1 MTDNPNQLAPRTT
14 SPQAFSSLSMAER
27 PFSLRDVW
35 KTLRRRKNV
44 ILWIT
49 FVCLLLAVAY
59 SVLSP
64 HLYQADAKLEILKQN
79 AATDLGDPSQASASL
94 AADALDFNL
103 AAQTQVDILQSRAL
117 ALRVMRELGMNE
129 ISDYE
134 LHGKAVLKGEEA
146 SPQAT
151 EYALKRFSGRLKV
164 NLVSGT
170 RLISVTFLDRSP
182 QRAAQVVNQLI
193 ADFID
198 HNFQTRFTASEQATS
213 FLSSELERLKQQVD
227 VSQTNAVRLQQES
240 GIYGVDETNNATNA
254 KLEQLNA
261 QVTAAQSNLALKRS
275 VYNLALTR
283 NPEILAGMIGAQGTG
298 ANTANAP
305 LQLLRQQQADAAANY
320 AELNAHY
327 GSQYPKVVQAGEKL
341 RAIQTS
347 IQSEINRLTGQ
358 ASAEYRVAVDTEAS
372 ASRALAQQKTLAA
385 RMNHDAIVYTS
396 AKHEADTSRDL
407 YEQLLHRL
415 KEAGILAG
423 IRSSNLKVLD
433 AAIAPSKLAQPM
445 VLLSLLAAL
454 LIGLGLGSVAALL
467 FDAFDSHVRDPQLIE
482 DASDAPVLGLLPTA
496 RKSLPKAAVL
506 SMKKTAGDIWE
517 YETTARIP
525 RSSVAEAFRSLRT
538 AVLTLLRRKHWSV
551 LAVTS
556 TSEGEGKSFTAFNLA
571 AAIAQ
576 SGRTVIVVDAD
587 LRKHTLSDSLG
598 YKDREG
604 LDEAT
609 FNTSWQKYVQTYSEL
624 PGLFVMPAGQ
634 HTHNP
639 ADLLGSD
646 ALATLIGSLRESFD
660 LVLIDTPSI
669 LAVTDTVSLSSVVD
683 AVLIVAKCGYTQQ
696 HSLSRTLSILRRN
709 GAKVL
714 GIVLNEFDFSS
725 SDYYY
730 YWGKQT
736 SGYEASEQEILSPT
750 PQIMPSRGIARRGFA
765 AGIVLAGCLFSHTLH
780 GQQTGQIANGVVQ
793 SPDDS
798 SLAEMARPV
807 GQQGRVR
814 LPMPG
819 QPQDAPQGIVIGVG
833 DMLNISVYDA
843 PELTQSVRVA
853 ADGTVHLTLLGDIRA
868 DGLQPDQLSAALEA
882 RYKDANLIRSPN
894 VSVEL
899 KDFAT
904 QGLTVEGEVNKPGI
918 YPVYSARSL
927 VDVLA
932 IAGGRTDTADTHV
945 TIRRRQTHKLERV
958 ELLQS
963 DSDQQAHSDVRVFPG
978 DTVIVPRAGLAY
990 VLGSVTRPG
999 GYVMRDG
1006 GSMTVLQAISEAQGT
1021 TRLASKDKIFLL
1033 RKTNDGTIT
1042 IPIAL
1047 KAMERG
1053 KEPDQRLINGDV
1065 LYVPA
1070 SGVRTFI
1077 QDTSAITAS
1086 LSGAALYAV
1095 AR

>member
-1 MTDNPNQLAPRTT
+1 MTNNPNQLAQRNSYPE
-14 SPQAFSSLSMAER
+14 SLSSLPMAER
-27 PFSLRDVW
+27 PFSLHDVW
-35 KTLRRRKNV
+35 KSLRRRTNT
-44 ILWIT
+44 ILWT
-49 FVCLLLAVAY
+49 VAACLLLAAVY
-59 SVLSP
+59 SIFAP
-64 HLYQADAKLEILKQN
+64 RLYQADAKMEILKQN

-117 ALRVMRELGMNE
+117 ALRVMQELRLDQTH
-129 ISDYE
+129 DYA
-134 LHGKAVLKGEEA
+134 LNGKSATSGGNA
-146 SPQAT
+146 SPQQT
-151 EYALKRFSGRLKV
+151 EYALKRFSSRLKV

-170 RLISVTFLDRSP
+170 RLISVTFLDRDP

-198 HNFQTRFTASEQATS
+198 HNFQTRFSASSQATS

-227 VSQTNAVRLQQES
+227 TSQANAVRLQQQS

-261 QVTAAQSNLALKRS
+261 QVTAAQTNLALKRS
-275 VYNLALTR
+275 VYNLAMTR

-305 LQLLRQQQADAAANY
+305 LQLLRQQQADAAASY

-327 GSQYPKVVQAGEKL
+327 GSQYPKVIQAGEKL
-341 RAIQTS
+341 RAIQAS
-347 IQSEINRLTGQ
+347 IQSEITRLTGQ
-358 ASAEYRVAVDTEAS
+358 ASAEFRVARETEAAAS
-372 ASRALAQQKTLAA
+372 AALAQQKAVAA
-385 RMNHDAIVYTS
+385 RMNHDAILYTS

-407 YEQLLHRL
+407 YEQMLKRL

-433 AAIAPSKLAQPM
+433 AAIPPAKHAQPM
-445 VLLSLLAAL
+445 VLLSF
-454 LIGLGLGSVAALL
+454 LIAGLVGLVLGAVAALL
-467 FDAFDSHVRDPQLIE
+467 QDAFDSNVRDPQAIE
-482 DASDAPVLGLLPTA
+482 NATGAAVLGLVPPA
-496 RKSLPKAAVL
+496 RKSLPQAAVL
-506 SMKKTAGDIWE
+506 SMKTSVGDAWE
-517 YETTARIP
+517 YQTTARVP
-525 RSSVAEAFRSLRT
+525 RSNVAEAFRSLRT
-538 AVLTLLRRKHWSV
+538 AVLSVLQRKHWSV
-551 LAVTS
+551 IAVTS
-556 TSEGEGKSFTAFNLA
+556 TSEGEGKSFTTFNLA
-571 AAIAQ
+571 SAIAQ
-576 SGRTVIVVDAD
+576 SGRTVVVVDAD

-598 YKDREG
+598 YGDREG

-609 FNTSWQKYVQTYSEL
+609 FNPSWQKYVQTYSEL
-624 PGLFVMPAGQ
+624 PGLFVLPAGQ
-634 HTHNP
+634 HSHQP

-646 ALATLIGSLRESFD
+646 AMASLLGSLRESFD
-660 LVLIDTPSI
+660 VVLIDTPSI
-669 LAVTDTVSLSSVVD
+669 LAVTDTVSLSSKVD
-683 AVLIVAKCGYTQQ
+683 AVLVVAKCGQTQQ
-696 HSLSRTLSILRRN
+696 HSLTRTLSVLRRS

-714 GIVLNEFDFSS
+714 GIVLNDIDFNS
-725 SDYYY
+725 SDFYY

-736 SGYEASEQEILSPT
+736 SGYAATEQEILAPA
-750 PQIMPSRGIARRGFA
+750 PQFLPSSSSTRRNFV
-765 AGIVLAGCLFSHTLH
+765 AGLVLAACLGAHALSAQTNIVIP
-780 GQQTGQIANGVVQ
+780 GGPQQVAQP
-793 SPDDS
+793 S
-798 SLAEMARPV
+798 
-807 GQQGRVR
+807 GQQGRTR

-819 QPQDAPQGIVIGVG
+819 QPQDAAQGIVIGVG

-843 PELTQSVRVA
+843 PELTQSVRVG
-853 ADGTVHLTLLGDIRA
+853 ADGNIHLTLLGDLKA
-868 DGLQPDQLSAALEA
+868 EGLQPDQLSAALEA
-882 RYKDANLIRSPN
+882 RYKEQNLIRSPSVN
-894 VSVEL
+894 VEL

-918 YPVYSARSL
+918 YPIYSARSL

-932 IAGGRTDTADTHV
+932 IAGGRTETADTHV

-958 ELLQS
+958 ELIQS

-990 VLGSVTRPG
+990 VLGSVSRPG
-999 GYVMRDG
+999 GYIMRDG

-1021 TRLASKDKIFLL
+1021 TRLAAIDKVYLL

-1047 KAMERG
+1047 KAMQRG
-1053 KEPDQRLINGDV
+1053 KQPDQRMVSGDV
-1065 LYVPA
+1065 LFVPT
-1070 SGVRTFI
+1070 SGVRAFI